1 MKRFA
6 ALILLAL
13 FFCTSSCAEDLKT
26 DLDLTPLSGNILMN
40 AADEIQ
46 SSPERYAGQ
55 TVRLQGQFYASVSEN
70 QIRRSLILTE
80 CSGNTC
86 REIGMKLVPAEGFDP
101 VWPENNAFIEI
112 TASIQEAESAYG
124 TKIPVLHVLSVRAV
138 SSSSD

>member
-13 FFCTSSCAEDLKT
+13 FFCTSSCAEGLKA
-26 DLDLTPLSGNILMN
+26 DLDLTLLSGNILMN

-80 CSGNTC
+80 CSGNIC
-86 REIGMKLVPAEGFDP
+86 REISLKSQPPSRKQNQRMAQRFPYCMFYRSGRYLRPQTENDVPSLS
-101 VWPENNAFIEI
+101 AF
-112 TASIQEAESAYG
+112 
-124 TKIPVLHVLSVRAV
+124 
-138 SSSSD
+138 

>member
-13 FFCTSSCAEDLKT
+13 FFCTSSCAEDLKA
-26 DLDLTPLSGNILMN
+26 DLDLTLLSGNILMN

-80 CSGNTC
+80 C
-86 REIGMKLVPAEGFDP
+86 MKLVPAEGFDP

-138 SSSSD
+138 SSSAD

>member
-13 FFCTSSCAEDLKT
+13 FFCTSSCAEDL
-26 DLDLTPLSGNILMN
+26 DVDYDLTLLSGNILMN
-40 AADEIQ
+40 AASEIQ
-46 SSPERYAGQ
+46 SSPALYAGK
-55 TVRLQGQFYASVSEN
+55 TIRLQGQFYVSVSED
-70 QIRRSLILTE
+70 QTRQSIILSE

-138 SSSSD
+138 SSSAD

>member
-13 FFCTSSCAEDLKT
+13 FFCTSSCAEDLKA
-26 DLDLTPLSGNILMN
+26 DLDLTLLSGNILMN

-80 CSGNTC
+80 CRRNTC